1 MQGTVIPLGTTS
13 ITIGRAADATGVD
26 VRDYD
31 VIYKLLEDIQ
41 LAMEGLLAWYR
52 EAHRM
57 TPPRQAV
64 ESARTHAIDRLTAA
78 GRATPPALAGA

>member
-1 MQGTVIPLGTTS
+1 MALAAGTWAAGEEDPH
-13 ITIGRAADATGVD
+13 GRLALA
-26 VRDYD
+26 
-31 VIYKLLEDIQ
+31 

-78 GRATPPALAGA
+78 GRAIPPALAGG